1 MAPDAMRQRARRYLD
16 SPSRVGSLNGEDLAE
31 ILGEPADHTDEAD
44 ETPSTRSVVAAI
56 MVISHR
62 WRAVLRAAK

>member
-1 MAPDAMRQRARRYLD
+1 MAPDAMRQRERRYLD

-44 ETPSTRSVVAAI
+44 DETPSLRSVVAR
-56 MVISHR
+56 S
-62 WRAVLRAAK
+62 